1 MSRPPR
7 PSPLPR
13 SARSLAIALLLI
25 AFPIAT
31 AGAQRRAVT
40 LEIRPRAGDT
50 LHMRL
55 DQEVELTG
63 TTRAGTADETKSI
76 VTTMRLLAR
85 AIVQRVLSSGVVV
98 QAVTD
103 SVVVT
108 SSDDHAP
115 ALLRQMRRSLVGR
128 PVRMR
133 VSPDGTCELLDAERA
148 GAAGQQLSG
157 LVSLMPGTLPRGPV
171 AVGDR
176 WTRTMP
182 LPVAASPD
190 AGSAGTVTAT
200 FRLDSLTEGGDLAW
214 VSVHGTVTRDAVGA
228 QRGGSRLTTSGTVA
242 GIMQIDRRLGWMTGA
257 SAAVAVQSLLTPPA
271 GSHHAPMRFHV
282 RITQRMVLLKQ

>member
-1 MSRPPR
+1 MSRTSRLPR
-7 PSPLPR
+7 PLR
-13 SARSLAIALLLI
+13 SAAIAAALI
-25 AFPIAT
+25 ALPLAT
-31 AGAQRRAVT
+31 AGAQRGAVT
-40 LEIRPRAGDT
+40 LEIRPHAGDT
-50 LHMRL
+50 LRMRL

-63 TTRAGTADETKSI
+63 PASAGKAHETKSI

-85 AIVQRVLSSGVVV
+85 AIVQRVVRSGVVV

-108 SSDDHAP
+108 SSDDRAP
-115 ALLRQMRRSLVGR
+115 ALLREMQRSLVGR

-133 VSPDGTCELLDAERA
+133 VSPDGACELLDAESA
-148 GAAGQQLSG
+148 GITGQQLSG

-171 AVGDR
+171 AVGDE

-182 LPVAASPD
+182 LPVAAAPD

-214 VSVHGTVTRDAVGA
+214 ISVHGTVKRDAVGA
-228 QRGGSRLTTSGTVA
+228 RRGSGRLTTSGTVA
-242 GIMQIDRRLGWMTGA
+242 GIMQIDRRLRWMTGA

-282 RITQRMVLLKQ
+282 RITQRMVLLRN